1 MQTTENQTTALRG
14 ERLNA
19 RISSETK
26 ALFQRAAQIQGR
38 SVTDFVIH
46 SASEAAKRTVQENEI
61 WELSYRDRLAFAEA
75 LLSAAPAPN
84 AKLVAAAKR
93 HTEIFPG

>member
-1 MQTTENQTTALRG
+1 MQATEHTRTAARG

-19 RISSETK
+19 RISPETK
-26 ALFQRAAQIQGR
+26 ALFQKAAKIQGR

-46 SASEAAKRTVQENEI
+46 SASDAAKRTVQENEI

-75 LLSAAPAPN
+75 LLNPAPEPN
-84 AKLVAAAKR
+84 AKLIEAAKR
-93 HTEIFPG
+93 HAQLFPG